1 MKVTTNFS
9 VENNYWQIPNYVM
22 FSLLWELVSYIHLV
36 KPRSPIYCQIEKWE
50 KFVVMSCFS
59 QHNGFWTLKKFLL
72 DVRLVKVSR
81 VLLWCY
87 WERKFLQSCLLYYIY
102 TDQVDVREDG
112 FGFFLCYLFSYLTL
126 ESIDFFLRS
135 NNRYI
140 FTVVHVILINEFR
153 VNAMMTI
160 NSGEKLQ
167 NLS

>member
-1 MKVTTNFS
+1 M
-9 VENNYWQIPNYVM
+9 YIYV
-22 FSLLWELVSYIHLV
+22 V

-135 NNRYI
+135 NNRDIY
-140 FTVVHVILINEFR
+140 VLYYMWYWLINSIIEYLLL
-153 VNAMMTI
+153 TS
-160 NSGEKLQ
+160 SGFMLWWKILVK
-167 NLS
+167 SFKICHKFGIRKPR

>member
-1 MKVTTNFS
+1 MLFEKKLHSMQRFWILKKVEFWVFSTLIWHMKVTTNFS

-112 FGFFLCYLFSYLTL
+112 FGFFFLCYLFSYLTL

-135 NNRYI
+135 NNR
-140 FTVVHVILINEFR
+140 
-153 VNAMMTI
+153 
-160 NSGEKLQ
+160 
-167 NLS
+167 

>member
-1 MKVTTNFS
+1 MTNTKLC
-9 VENNYWQIPNYVM
+9 YV
-22 FSLLWELVSYIHLV
+22 FFALRVGFLYTSSKAKI
-36 KPRSPIYCQIEKWE
+36 SIYCQIEKWE

-102 TDQVDVREDG
+102 TDLVDVREDG

-126 ESIDFFLRS
+126 ESIDFFS
-135 NNRYI
+135 DPIIDRYTYTYCI
-140 FTVVHVILINEFR
+140 ICDID
-153 VNAMMTI
+153 
-160 NSGEKLQ
+160 
-167 NLS
+167 

>member
-1 MKVTTNFS
+1 MTNTKLC
-9 VENNYWQIPNYVM
+9 YV
-22 FSLLWELVSYIHLV
+22 FFALSWLPIYSTHIYIAHCRVQYIVYVYIYVV

-112 FGFFLCYLFSYLTL
+112 FGIFLALFIFVFDIRKYRLFS
-126 ESIDFFLRS
+126 EI
-135 NNRYI
+135 
-140 FTVVHVILINEFR
+140 
-153 VNAMMTI
+153 
-160 NSGEKLQ
+160 Q
-167 NLS
+167 

>member
-1 MKVTTNFS
+1 MLKISLCYSQTCIVGIYPLIFRKINSLNLWNTRCTFWLNSLVLCSFA
-9 VENNYWQIPNYVM
+9 WM
-22 FSLLWELVSYIHLV
+22 FKAKIS
-36 KPRSPIYCQIEKWE
+36 IYCQIEKWE

-112 FGFFLCYLFSYLTL
+112 FGFFFVLF
-126 ESIDFFLRS
+126 I
-135 NNRYI
+135 
-140 FTVVHVILINEFR
+140 
-153 VNAMMTI
+153 
-160 NSGEKLQ
+160 
-167 NLS
+167 